1 MVEVEVEIEV
11 GVGLRLGLEVSEDE
25 EAGQSGGEEYQD
37 QPQRTHFETKRQRNV
52 NKLEMRVRY
61 RIVLRGVLDFFEM
74 KEMGK
79 GKK

>member
-37 QPQRTHFETKRQRNV
+37 QPQRTHFETKKCQQIGNACALQNCAQRSFFW
-52 NKLEMRVRY
+52 
-61 RIVLRGVLDFFEM
+61 IFFEM
-74 KEMGK
+74 KEMEK